1 MCMGGCGKTVS
12 YAEQQSSYKT
22 KEEIIKELKLKNA
35 PIETENHIIVY
46 V

>member
-1 MCMGGCGKTVS
+1 MCMGGCGQKVP
-12 YAEQQSSYKT
+12 YAEQQNSYKT
-22 KEEIIKELKLKNA
+22 KEEIINELKLKNA